1 MQPYNF
7 VMSNE
12 LTRKD
17 FDALEK
23 RVAWLERHLVDADQV
38 PYDLTTKLGDE
49 LRKKIKDLETKVKSL
64 EK

>member
-23 RVAWLERHLVDADQV
+23 RVVWLERHLVDADQV
-38 PYDLTTKLGDE
+38 PYDLNQKLGDE
-49 LRKKIKDLETKVKSL
+49 LRKKIKDLETRVKTL

>member
-1 MQPYNF
+1 
-7 VMSNE
+7 MSNE

-23 RVAWLERHLVDADQV
+23 RVTWLERHLVDADQV